1 MEYISFDEF
10 KKLDIYE
17 DFIRVNP
24 DLGVL
29 KIEAFTSNE
38 GIPIPDTEI
47 VIYKDIGEY
56 NVVFFKGK
64 TDSSGMIDNIY
75 LPTPKKSDSM
85 SLEIPL
91 YTVYEMNAYHIG
103 YERIKKYS
111 IGMFGDVKVI
121 QYVKMMPEV
130 IVEDTYD

>member
-29 KIEAFTSNE
+29 KIEAFTANE
-38 GIPIPDTEI
+38 GIPIPDTDI

>member
-10 KKLDIYE
+10 KKLDIYN
-17 DFIRVNP
+17 DFIKVNP

-29 KIEAFTSNE
+29 KIEAFTANE
-38 GIPIPDTEI
+38 GIPIPDTDI

-64 TDSSGMIDNIY
+64 TDSNGMIDNLY
-75 LPTPKKSDSM
+75 LPAPKKSDSM

-91 YTVYEMNAYHIG
+91 YTVYEMNAFHIG
-103 YERIKKYS
+103 YETIKKYS

-130 IVEDTYD
+130 VIEENYD

>member
-10 KKLDIYE
+10 KKLDIYN
-17 DFIRVNP
+17 DFIKVNP

-29 KIEAFTSNE
+29 KIEAFTANE
-38 GIPIPDTEI
+38 GIPIPDTDI

-64 TDSSGMIDNIY
+64 TDSNGMIDNIY
-75 LPTPKKSDSM
+75 LPAPKKSDSM

-91 YTVYEMNAYHIG
+91 YTVYEMNAFHIG
-103 YERIKKYS
+103 YETIKKYS

-130 IVEDTYD
+130 VIEENYD

>member
-29 KIEAFTSNE
+29 KIEAFTANE
-38 GIPIPDTEI
+38 GIPIPDTDI

-56 NVVFFKGK
+56 NVVFLKGK